1 MHALHPTRRGGG
13 GEGDAGGGG
22 AFGYRPVTPPCV
34 TVHRVV
40 VDSRERDLRVYPN
53 PATYEVQLASE
64 LRNVVSVRLA
74 SADVPFSSLLLGPR
88 HTRLPFLWWGG
99 GVAVQLSAQLLP
111 GNYASGAALAA
122 ELARALNEAVAS
134 QAGGSGAEVLVV
146 HDARA
151 DALRV
156 RATAAFELLPLGAET
171 GRTSALARV
180 LGLPHL
186 TSVLSATTPDPSVPS
201 HPELAIAPFRVNLEP
216 DRYVVLHMTP
226 NADVLSST
234 QDALHRG
241 FAVIPITVNQSSIA
255 QTHTAMEKV
264 WSPPVARVS
273 RLGFKFLDYEG
284 NPYAFENRDHHL
296 ELVFTCTTGG
306 HALGP

>member
-1 MHALHPTRRGGG
+1 M
-13 GEGDAGGGG
+13 
-22 AFGYRPVTPPCV
+22 TPPCV

-53 PATYEVQLASE
+53 PATYEVQLATE

-74 SADVPFSSLLLGPR
+74 SADVPFPSLLLGPR

-99 GVAVQLSAQLLP
+99 GGSAAVQLSAQLLP

-122 ELARALNEAVAS
+122 EVARALNDAIAT
-134 QAGGSGAEVLVV
+134 QAGGAGTEVLVV
-146 HDARA
+146 YDART
-151 DALRV
+151 DALRL
-156 RATAAFELLPLGAET
+156 RATDPFELLPLGAET
-171 GRTSALARV
+171 GRTSTLARV

-186 TSVLSATTPDPSVPS
+186 TSVLSASVPDPAVPA
-201 HPELAIAPFRVNLEP
+201 HPHLGIAPFRINLEP

-241 FAVIPITVNQSSIA
+241 FAIIPLTVNQSSIA
-255 QTHTAMEKV
+255 QTNTAVEKV
-264 WSPPVARVS
+264 WSPPVSRVA
-273 RLGFKFLDYEG
+273 RLGFKFLDYDG

-296 ELVFTCTTGG
+296 ELLFTCTTGG
-306 HALGP
+306 HAPYVLAA